1 MKYMKFL
8 TSKSSQLT
16 WANETGYIPVNDN
29 VLNSKE
35 YLDSKMK
42 LPSVLKD
49 SMKHFY
55 SVPVAKNSDS
65 AYNGM
70 NQIMENILIAANKHQ
85 NVNAQI
91 KAGQQKLDSAWR
103 Q

>member
-1 MKYMKFL
+1 
-8 TSKSSQLT
+8 
-16 WANETGYIPVNDN
+16 
-29 VLNSKE
+29 
-35 YLDSKMK
+35 
-42 LPSVLKD
+42 
-49 SMKHFY
+49 MKHLY
-55 SVPVAKNSDS
+55 SVTVAKNSDS